1 MGDPLFSLFSKTDAG
16 TGLRFHVDLF
26 GIYPGIGRIDFAIP
40 VGETEKSR
48 NVHVYLDFGQL
59 F

>member
-1 MGDPLFSLFSKTDAG
+1 MTQGDFFN
-16 TGLRFHVDLF
+16 VDLF

-48 NVHVYLDFGQL
+48 NVHVYLVYLDFGQL
-59 F
+59 L

>member
-1 MGDPLFSLFSKTDAG
+1 MTQGDFFN
-16 TGLRFHVDLF
+16 VDLF